1 MDALPVPGLYMF
13 LAPRNFPFSSVA
25 MPLHPL
31 LTISYLYP
39 SFPTGLPQ
47 VLPLIATAHRRR
59 TVRRHQAGR
68 LDVERRGW
76 GVEYRVGKVGVSAPR
91 GIRSPVV
98 IVEGG
103 GGARIT
109 SAFES
114 STSRCQGE
122 MRLLGKKWH
131 FAYRCE
137 RRITLSASSTVRQ

>member
-1 MDALPVPGLYMF
+1 M
-13 LAPRNFPFSSVA
+13 
-25 MPLHPL
+25 
-31 LTISYLYP
+31 
-39 SFPTGLPQ
+39 
-47 VLPLIATAHRRR
+47 
-59 TVRRHQAGR
+59 
-68 LDVERRGW
+68 ERRGW
-76 GVEYRVGKVGVSAPR
+76 GVEYRVGKVGVSVPR

-98 IVEGG
+98 MVE

-137 RRITLSASSTVRQ
+137 RRITLSASSTLRQ